1 MQDFARGACYD
12 PGMNAALSVEPRL
25 RHVQCLA
32 PEGLHRMAYWEWG
45 DAANPKVLVC
55 VHGLSRQGR
64 DFDTLARALCA
75 DYRVV
80 CPDVVGRGR
89 SDWLKNPGSYA
100 VPTYVA
106 DMVTLLARLDATEVH
121 WIGTSMGGLIGLGLA
136 ALPES
141 PISRLVLNDVGPAI
155 EYAALARIGTYLGQP
170 AHWATVEEAADALL
184 AISRG
189 FGPHS
194 REEWLALT
202 RPQLVADGDGF
213 KSHYD
218 PAIAVPFRAVT
229 PELAAAGEGYLWQAY
244 DALKIPTLVLR
255 GAESDLLAHATA
267 QAMTQRGP
275 RARVAEFAGV
285 GHAPTLVHADQIAV
299 VRDFLLPAS
308 P

>member
-1 MQDFARGACYD
+1 
-12 PGMNAALSVEPRL
+12 
-25 RHVQCLA
+25 
-32 PEGLHRMAYWEWG
+32 MAYWEWG
-45 DAANPKVLVC
+45 EAANPKVLVC

-64 DFDTLARALCA
+64 DFDSLARALCA
-75 DYRVV
+75 QYRVV

-89 SDWLKNPGSYA
+89 SDWLKSPASYA
-100 VPTYVA
+100 IPTYVA

-121 WIGTSMGGLIGLGLA
+121 WVGTSMGGLIGLGLA
-136 ALPES
+136 ALPDS

-155 EYAALARIGTYLGQP
+155 EYAALARIGSYLGQP
-170 AHWATVEEAADALL
+170 AHWATLEEAADALL

-202 RPQLVADGDGF
+202 RPQLLADGDGF

-229 PELAAAGEGYLWQAY
+229 PELAAAGEGVLWQAY

-255 GAESDLLAHATA
+255 GTESDLLARATA
-267 QAMTQRGP
+267 QAMAQRGP

-299 VRDFLLPAS
+299 VRDFLLPGR

>member
-1 MQDFARGACYD
+1 MT
-12 PGMNAALSVEPRL
+12 AASTDPRL
-25 RHVQCLA
+25 HAVQCLA

-45 DAANPKVLVC
+45 EAANPKVLVC

-64 DFDTLARALCA
+64 DFDSLARALCA
-75 DYRVV
+75 QYRVV

-89 SDWLKNPGSYA
+89 SDWLKSPASYA
-100 VPTYVA
+100 IPTYVA

-121 WIGTSMGGLIGLGLA
+121 WVGTSMGGLIGLGLA
-136 ALPES
+136 ALPDS

-155 EYAALARIGTYLGQP
+155 EYAALARIGSYLGQP
-170 AHWATVEEAADALL
+170 AHWATLEEAADALL

-229 PELAAAGEGYLWQAY
+229 PELAATGEGVLWQAY

-255 GAESDLLAHATA
+255 GTESDLLARATA
-267 QAMTQRGP
+267 QAMAQRGP

-299 VRDFLLPAS
+299 VRDFLLAAS